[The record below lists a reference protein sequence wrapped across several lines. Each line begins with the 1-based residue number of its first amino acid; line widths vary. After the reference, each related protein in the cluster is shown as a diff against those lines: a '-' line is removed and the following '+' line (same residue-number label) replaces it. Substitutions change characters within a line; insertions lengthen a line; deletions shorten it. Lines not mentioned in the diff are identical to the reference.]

1 MTFRRSALAV
11 FVAAA
16 ALLAGCK
23 GEKKPKDDPNVIA
36 TVNGEVLSRA
46 DFESELSRDLT
57 SMEGLTP
64 QSPEQLDISRRA
76 LLDTLVERML
86 LLQAAK
92 ASNIVVSPEEV
103 DRGVLRISSDYPAEG
118 FDEAL
123 AQGQL
128 SMAELKQKTSQLLT
142 IEKLFQSQVYSRA
155 AVTEDEISDYFEA
168 HPEEFEVP
176 EEVHAQQIVVK
187 GADDAKKVQAQ
198 LRAGKKFP
206 DLARKYSLSADAKV
220 GGDLGFFPRG
230 VMPPKFDEICFK
242 LGVGQVSD
250 VVESEYGYHLFKVLE
265 KKPASKKQLSDVRLQ
280 IEEKLLKEK
289 RANAQKEFVKEL
301 RAKADIKVNEPALQ
315 SVTGKGR
322 PDDARAEGAGR

>member
-1 MTFRRSALAV
+1 MSRAIASTFVLAS
-11 FVAAA
+11 
-16 ALLAGCK
+16 LLLVSSCK
-23 GEKKPKDDPNVIA
+23 GEKKPKEDPNVIA

-46 DFESELSRDLT
+46 DFEQELQRDLT
-57 SMEGLTP
+57 SMEGMTP

-76 LLDTLVERML
+76 LVDTLIDRML

-92 ASNIVVSPEEV
+92 SANIVVSPEEV

-118 FDEAL
+118 FEEAL

-128 SMAELKQKTSQLLT
+128 TMAELKQKTAQLLS
-142 IEKLFQSQVYSRA
+142 IEKLFQAQVYSRA
-155 AVTEDEISDYFEA
+155 AVTEDEISEYFEA
-168 HPEEFEVP
+168 HPEEFEIP

-187 GADDAKKVQAQ
+187 GLDDAKKVQAQ
-198 LRAGKKFP
+198 LRSGKKFP

-230 VMPPKFDEICFK
+230 VMPPKFDEVCFK

-265 KKPASKKQLSDVRLQ
+265 KKPASKKPLADVRIQ

-289 RANAQKEFVKEL
+289 RANAQKEYLKEL
-301 RAKADIKVNEPALQ
+301 RAKAEIKVNEAALL
-315 SVTGKGR
+315 SVTGKGQQK
-322 PDDARAEGAGR
+322 DARAEGAGR